1 MLNGWYKIT
10 RPTPVNQV
18 VVEFCYNNAF
28 QSGTVP
34 ALQEKGCL
42 IEPVHIFTTDE
53 LLRVHSDAFEKGFN
67 QALEKILERGKEKP

>member
-42 IEPVHIFTTDE
+42 IEPVHIFTNRE
-53 LLRVHSDAFEKGFN
+53 LAQIQHDHFN
-67 QALEKILERGKEKP
+67 LGVERGKEKP